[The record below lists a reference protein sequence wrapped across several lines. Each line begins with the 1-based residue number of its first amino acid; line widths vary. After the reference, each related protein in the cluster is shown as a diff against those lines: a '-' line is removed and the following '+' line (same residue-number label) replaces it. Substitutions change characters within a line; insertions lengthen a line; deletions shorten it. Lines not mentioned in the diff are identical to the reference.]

1 MLTEQN
7 TELKKISAFKDEKG
21 LSILIASYED
31 KEMNYRK
38 DISRLEE
45 INKNLKS
52 TYETLDNDLSEER
65 RQRFKLEDLNNSLR
79 MEITKYR
86 ELNNIL
92 LSKN

>member
-1 MLTEQN
+1 
-7 TELKKISAFKDEKG
+7 
-21 LSILIASYED
+21 
-31 KEMNYRK
+31 MNYRK

>member
-1 MLTEQN
+1 
-7 TELKKISAFKDEKG
+7 
-21 LSILIASYED
+21 
-31 KEMNYRK
+31 MNFRK

-45 INKNLKS
+45 INKNLKLS
-52 TYETLDNDLSEER
+52 CETIETDLNEER